1 MMSDVPWGVL
11 LSGGLDS
18 SLVASIAARHANY
31 RTEEYKRDDSGAPSA
46 SPLGKGTSPRAS
58 AAAEPTAKFPRLHSF
73 CIGLESSPDLKAAK
87 QVADYLGTVHHA
99 YTFTIDQGVD
109 AVAEV
114 IRHLETFDVT
124 TVRAATPMYLMSRKI
139 KASGIKMVLSG
150 EGADEVFGGYLYFH
164 KAPTKEEHQNECV
177 RKVKDLHYYDC
188 LRANK
193 ATMAWGVEA
202 RVPFLD
208 KAFLDY
214 AMGLDATHKVC
225 GRLAPEPPTARE
237 RSVTGNG
244 RIEKWALRKA
254 FDTPDDPYL
263 PDEVLWRQ
271 KEQFSDGV
279 GYDWIDT
286 LREIAGQEISDA
298 QLAQAKH
305 RFPHFPPATKEAY
318 YYRQIFESHFPSQ
331 TAAECV
337 PAQASSAT
345 QTLAARPAPCLASAD
360 SASWLRSQSPAPP
373 RKRSSGTRPSRS
385 SWPST
390 ANAPA
395 ARWAACTS
403 RPTPT
408 CWMK

>member
-1 MMSDVPWGVL
+1 MV
-11 LSGGLDS
+11 
-18 SLVASIAARHANY
+18 
-31 RTEEYKRDDSGAPSA
+31 
-46 SPLGKGTSPRAS
+46 
-58 AAAEPTAKFPRLHSF
+58 
-73 CIGLESSPDLKAAK
+73 
-87 QVADYLGTVHHA
+87 VHTH
-99 YTFTIDQGVD
+99 
-109 AVAEV
+109 
-114 IRHLETFDVT
+114 R
-124 TVRAATPMYLMSRKI
+124 PMYLMCRKI
-139 KASGIKMVLSG
+139 KAAGIKMVLSG
-150 EGADEVFGGYLYFH
+150 EGADEVMGGYLYFH
-164 KAPTKEEHQNECV
+164 KAPNKEEHHLETV

-237 RSVTGNG
+237 RSITGNG
-244 RIEKWALRKA
+244 RIEKWVLRKA

-337 PAQASSAT
+337 PAQASSAS
-345 QTLAARPAPCLASAD
+345 QTLAAGD
-360 SASWLRSQSPAPP
+360 SALP
-373 RKRSSGTRPSRS
+373 G
-385 SWPST
+385 
-390 ANAPA
+390 
-395 ARWAACTS
+395 
-403 RPTPT
+403 
-408 CWMK
+408 